1 MMEPETA
8 GDPTGKTLRWTRKS
22 TYKISE
28 ALKKE
33 NGIKICPNS
42 SGQILKQLDYSLKL
56 NRKSKSETYH
66 EDRNLQFQQIE
77 NRVKA
82 YEESGQPIISVDTK
96 KKELIG
102 NFRNTGKKYEQDI
115 EQTLV
120 HDFKSSSIGVANPY
134 GIWERFT
141 NKGTIVIG
149 TSKDTP
155 EFAVASIELWLSQ
168 FAFDE
173 YANFKK
179 LLILG
184 DSGGSNGYRVNGW
197 KYYLYH
203 KICKVYGIEIDSCHY
218 PSGASKWNPIEHKLF
233 CHISQNWAGVPLR
246 TYETVIN
253 YINTTTTRKG
263 LSVRAIQHDKIYETG
278 QKFSKKQ
285 MDAINIDRYET
296 LPKWNYK
303 IYP

>member
-1 MMEPETA
+1 MEPETA

-22 TYKISE
+22 TYKISNT
-28 ALKKE
+28 LGNE

-42 SGQILKQLDYSLKL
+42 SGQVLKHLGYSLKV
-56 NRKSKSETYH
+56 NRKSKAETYH
-66 EDRNLQFQQIE
+66 EDRDLQFQQIE
-77 NRVKA
+77 HRVKT
-82 YEESGQPIISVDTK
+82 YEDIGQPIVSVDTK

-102 NFRNTGKKYEQDI
+102 NFSNTGKKYEQYI
-115 EQTLV
+115 EKTLV

-141 NKGTIVIG
+141 NRGTVIIG

-155 EFAVASIELWLSQ
+155 EFAVDSIEMWLVK
-168 FAFDE
+168 FAFSE
-173 YANFKK
+173 YSNLKK
-179 LLILG
+179 LLILC
-184 DSGGSNGYRVNGW
+184 DSGGSNGYRVSGW

-203 KICKVYGIEIDSCHY
+203 KICKVYGIKIDICHY

-253 YINTTTTRKG
+253 YINTTTTKNG
-263 LSVRAIQHDKIYETG
+263 LNVKAIKHDKNYETG
-278 QKFSKKQ
+278 QKFSKEQ
-285 MDAINIDRYET
+285 INSINIDRYEI